1 MPQDPPDIFR
11 GASPSVTASE
21 PSLDHLVNDARSGDC
36 MAFAALFK
44 RFSGPITTYLARMIG
59 DDEMARDLAQE
70 TFLRAWKSLP
80 ALRGDLYFKAWL
92 YRIATNLA
100 NSHLRSNRLAHWL
113 PWQED
118 QNESSRHQLSVSGP
132 EENFD
137 EAEIIKQTWIQLS
150 PQYRSCLLLQ
160 IVVGCSRRE
169 VAEILNIS
177 EQSVGSNVFRGREQF
192 RQIYHRLKGNAQ

>member
-1 MPQDPPDIFR
+1 M
-11 GASPSVTASE
+11 
-21 PSLDHLVNDARSGDC
+21 GDEA
-36 MAFAALFK
+36 AFKVLYLAYYT
-44 RFSGPITTYLARMIG
+44 RIYTYLAHMVG
-59 DDEMARDLAQE
+59 NDEDGRDLAQE

-80 ALRGDLYFKAWL
+80 AFRGDLYFKAWL

-118 QNESSRHQLSVSGP
+118 QNESSRHQLRVSGP